1 MIINK
6 HPRNDIRSTINS
18 NGNRLTKFQRRYEMY
33 NDNYNDQVVSKLGQ
47 IYRAFAQLKLDVQI
61 NDNNNIYKQVV
72 NAVSNVYSFGVNR
85 TFESEDVQELYN
97 ELRIDKTMAQAN
109 RYMNAFND
117 VLVQVSWD
125 SNKEQPKVML
135 RLPHLTEVGY
145 SQGDVEWVAYFVEMV
160 GKDQKTERWAYW
172 SNEEHYY
179 IDKQSGEDKI
189 VAVED
194 NEEMVNPFGV
204 LPFVYLHN
212 GWRDESFWDMFTGD
226 DLTGGTIDMAV
237 HLTFLNHIIKTQSF
251 KQLVGKGDNVGE
263 LLGQVLDPLSILT
276 LTGQNTEISVLDLQ
290 SNYEQLHRVAQDL
303 ANNLAIS
310 YGVSPSQFRMTSQAS
325 SGFAL
330 QMENL
335 KLDRFTLEQQSD
347 FKVYEKELFAL
358 IGQVS
363 QYYGSDITGD
373 MTVDFVEPNYPS
385 SEQGQLEIDQ
395 QAIGLG
401 LTSPHKILMR
411 DNPDLEE
418 AEARVHVD
426 DNINARNEMLNK
438 VSTGGSLN
446 ATMNALGLGANAD
459 T

>member
-1 MIINK
+1 MKLNNYG
-6 HPRNDIRSTINS
+6 RNDIRSTINS
-18 NGNRLTKFQRRYEMY
+18 NGSRLVKFQRRYQMY
-33 NDNYNDQVVSKLGQ
+33 NDNYNDQVVTKLGQ

-72 NAVSNVYSFGVNR
+72 NAVSNVYSFGVDR
-85 TFESEDVQELYN
+85 TFESDDAKELYSA
-97 ELRIDKTMAQAN
+97 LRIDKTMAQAN
-109 RYMNAFND
+109 RYTNAFND

-145 SQGDVEWVAYFVEMV
+145 NQGDVEWVAYFVEMV
-160 GKDQKTERWAYW
+160 GKDEKTERWAYW
-172 SNEEHYY
+172 SDTEHYY
-179 IDKQSGEDKI
+179 IDKTNGEDKI

-194 NEEMVNPFGV
+194 NEEMINPFGV

-212 GWRDESFWDMFTGD
+212 GWRDESFWDMYTGD

-276 LTGQNTEISVLDLQ
+276 LTGQNTEIDVLDLQ
-290 SNYEQLHRVAQDL
+290 SNYEQLNTVVQDL
-303 ANNLAIS
+303 ANNIAIS

-347 FKVYEKELFAL
+347 FKVYEKELFDML
-358 IGQVS
+358 GVVS
-363 QYYGSDITGD
+363 EYYGKPINGD
-373 MTVDFVEPNYPS
+373 MTVDFVEPNYPA
-385 SEQGQLEIDQ
+385 SETEQLDIDVK
-395 QAIGLG
+395 AIDLG
-401 LTSPHKILMR
+401 LTSPHKVLMR
-411 DNPDLEE
+411 NNPDLTEE
-418 AEARVHVD
+418 DARVDVD
-426 DNINARNEMLNK
+426 DNINARNDMLNK
-438 VSTGGSLN
+438 VKTGGSLTD
-446 ATMNALGLGANAD
+446 TMAALGINANA
-459 T
+459 